1 MVLQKFLAHAGIAS
15 RRKAEALIT
24 EGKIKINGAIVTK
37 LGATVDEKNDRVE
50 YNGQIIELE
59 QDKIYIALNKPV
71 GYISSAT
78 SGQGKS
84 VLNLVKTKERIY
96 PVGRLD
102 KNSSGLMLLTNDGEL
117 ANRITHPKFG
127 SEKEYFI
134 VLDQDLRSEDIK
146 KLERGMK
153 IAGQKIQPVRVVMAK
168 NKSARLI
175 LREGINRQ
183 IRKMLGFL
191 GYTVIKLKRI
201 RINKLELGELKEG
214 QWRMIDKK
222 EL

>member
-1 MVLQKFLAHAGIAS
+1 
-15 RRKAEALIT
+15 
-24 EGKIKINGAIVTK
+24 
-37 LGATVDEKNDRVE
+37 
-50 YNGQIIELE
+50 
-59 QDKIYIALNKPV
+59 
-71 GYISSAT
+71 
-78 SGQGKS
+78 
-84 VLNLVKTKERIY
+84 
-96 PVGRLD
+96 
-102 KNSSGLMLLTNDGEL
+102 MLLTNDGEL